1 MKKLSISNI
10 LIVFNLIIVGL
21 SLYALI
27 EEFIKVD
34 EFNVVDL
41 NDINEHEGIYYKSIC
56 LSFIIFGI
64 VTIIYELIRKKLIIN
79 QTTFYKI
86 VELIL
91 RFISYL
97 YAVCLFIFSLLT
109 SILIFKTYINE
120 LKDNGFIII
129 LAILIFVVFN
139 LTTLG
144 GLILY
149 NNLKNKN

>member
-1 MKKLSISNI
+1 MRKLSISNI
-10 LIVFNLIIVGL
+10 IIVFNLIIVGL

-41 NDINEHEGIYYKSIC
+41 NDMNEHEGIYYILIC
-56 LSFIIFGI
+56 LSFLIFGI
-64 VTIIYELIRKKLIIN
+64 VTIIYELIREKIIIN
-79 QTTFYKI
+79 QKSIYKI

-109 SILIFKTYINE
+109 SILIFKTNIYE
-120 LKDNGFIII
+120 HDDNGPIII
-129 LAILIFVVFN
+129 LAILIFVLFN

-144 GLILY
+144 FLILY
-149 NNLKNKN
+149 NNFKHK

>member
-10 LIVFNLIIVGL
+10 IIVFNLIIVGL

-34 EFNVVDL
+34 EFNVVDF
-41 NDINEHEGIYYKSIC
+41 NDINEHEGIYYILIC
-56 LSFIIFGI
+56 LSFLIFGI
-64 VTIIYELIRKKLIIN
+64 VTIIYELIREKLIIN
-79 QTTFYKI
+79 QKSIYKI

-109 SILIFKTYINE
+109 SILIFKTNIYE
-120 LKDNGFIII
+120 HDDNGPIII
-129 LAILIFVVFN
+129 LAILIFVLFN

-149 NNLKNKN
+149 NNLKHK